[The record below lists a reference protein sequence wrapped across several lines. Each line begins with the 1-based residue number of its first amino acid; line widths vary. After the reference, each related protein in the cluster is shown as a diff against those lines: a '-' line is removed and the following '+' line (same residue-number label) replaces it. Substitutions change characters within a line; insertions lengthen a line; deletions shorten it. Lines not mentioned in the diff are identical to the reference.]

1 MPLRGSS
8 CSGGAASLYTRLLI
22 AHEHSGKEH
31 PLQAQ
36 YSHPKLRCFNRAFL
50 IPKCVV
56 PAGVPEPRSPSTPL
70 CAVQAFSLIPQNK
83 QDFFYIFFFFT
94 PLLLFIFFPPFFHT
108 PRAAVAGG
116 REPRLCRNSEMLR
129 IQALAALSVSQS
141 FGRGE
146 REGIK

>member
-1 MPLRGSS
+1 MPSRGSS

-36 YSHPKLRCFNRAFL
+36 YSHPKLRCFNGAFL

-83 QDFFYIFFFFT
+83 QDFFYIYFFFT
-94 PLLLFIFFPPFFHT
+94 PLLLFIFFLPFSTPPE
-108 PRAAVAGG
+108 PLLLVAGSPDSVGTQKCCESKPWLPSPFRNPLEGG
-116 REPRLCRNSEMLR
+116 REKE
-129 IQALAALSVSQS
+129 
-141 FGRGE
+141 
-146 REGIK
+146 